1 MKENANF
8 TNTKIEFS
16 FNLRKENKAP
26 YPYDK
31 SLMDFINKPF
41 LIACLISMFAFVN
54 LTLNLMQSEKL
65 AVLMSAPMTFPEH
78 VMRWKDNVDANE
90 MKFL

>member
-54 LTLNLMQSEKL
+54 FDT
-65 AVLMSAPMTFPEH
+65 
-78 VMRWKDNVDANE
+78 
-90 MKFL
+90 